1 MNDGAA
7 NANPVELLATAIDR
21 TRAAM
26 AGVVQWQLDDPTPC
40 SEWDVCG
47 LMNHM
52 LGGLE
57 FAAGCMAGSPPDL
70 RPTEADSS
78 LAGQRD
84 RDALIG
90 AYQTESERLLRMAA
104 EPGALERI
112 VASPFGEMPEGR
124 LLVGTVLDQT
134 IHCWDLSKATGQ
146 DATLPNELVEYA
158 IPMLSSGFAE
168 QGRAMGFIGPEIAV
182 LDGSSE
188 QDKLIAF
195 MGRQP

>member
-1 MNDGAA
+1 MSDGAA
-7 NANPVELLATAIDR
+7 NADPLELLAKAVGR
-21 TRAAM
+21 TRTTIADVAE
-26 AGVVQWQLDDPTPC
+26 AQLGSATPC
-40 SEWDVCG
+40 AEWDVCG

-57 FAAGCMAGSPPDL
+57 FTAGCMAGSPPDL

-84 RDALIG
+84 LDTLIG
-90 AYQTESERLLRMAA
+90 AYENQSQRLLRMAA
-104 EPGALERI
+104 EPGMLDRI
-112 VASPFGEMPEGR
+112 VASPFGEMPAAR
-124 LLVGTVLDQT
+124 FLVGTVMDQT
-134 IHCWDLSKATGQ
+134 IHFWDLAKATGQ
-146 DATLPNELVEYA
+146 DASLSHELVEYT
-158 IPMLSSGFAE
+158 MLLLSSGFAE
-168 QGRAMGFIGPEIAV
+168 QGRAMGLIGPEIAV

>member
-1 MNDGAA
+1 MSDGAA
-7 NANPVELLATAIDR
+7 KADPLELLAKAVGR
-21 TRAAM
+21 TRTTI
-26 AGVVQWQLDDPTPC
+26 AGVAEAQLGSATPC
-40 SEWDVCG
+40 AEWDVCG

-57 FAAGCMAGSPPDL
+57 FTAGCMAGSPPDL

-84 RDALIG
+84 LDALIG
-90 AYQTESERLLRMAA
+90 AYENQSERLLRMAA
-104 EPGALERI
+104 EPGMLDRI
-112 VASPFGEMPEGR
+112 VASPFGEMLAAR
-124 LLVGTVLDQT
+124 FLVGTVMDQT
-134 IHCWDLSKATGQ
+134 IHCWDLAKATGQ
-146 DATLPNELVEYA
+146 DASLPHELVEYTMA
-158 IPMLSSGFAE
+158 MLSSGFAE

-182 LDGSSE
+182 PDGSSE